1 MKTTLTCF
9 FALLFSGFMYCQNE
23 LIETV
28 YLDSI
33 GRTVAKGNHDFYETL
48 THDTAKNT
56 YLKTRYS
63 KLDRKFYTSTFK
75 DKECKTK
82 EGEHAY
88 YYENGNRQSVSFYK
102 ENSLTGKLTEWYE
115 NGAFKEE
122 GEYFIPEQKMDP
134 NYKIINFWNVEGKQ
148 TVVNGEGMY
157 DFRTDKVS
165 EIGNIKNGFKDG
177 EWKFSESKSKS
188 RFVEIYDKGR
198 FVSGI
203 AIDKDGNKKDYLEI
217 FKQPKPKKGDFND
230 FYKFIGKNFTIT
242 REATKNDIKGKI
254 LLKFVVE
261 KEGQINDIEIIKG
274 LGYGLDEEAIRVLKK
289 YGDWIPGEYRGRKI
303 RATYNLPIIIS
314 Y

>member
-82 EGEHAY
+82 EGEHTY

-115 NGAFKEE
+115 NGAIKEE
-122 GEYFIPEQKMDP
+122 SEYSEESQDFFSR
-134 NYKIINFWNVEGKQ
+134 YKTINFWNVEGKQ
-148 TVVNGEGMY
+148 TVVDGEGMY
-157 DFRTDKVS
+157 DFRIDGFSRK
-165 EIGNIKNGFKDG
+165 GNIKNGFKDG
-177 EWKFSESKSKS
+177 EWREFDSKDNHS
-188 RFVEIYDKGR
+188 RIEIYDKSK
-198 FVSGI
+198 FISGI
-203 AIDKDGNKKDYLEI
+203 VTDKDGNKTEYFDMEI
-217 FKQPKPKKGDFND
+217 QPQPKKGFADF
-230 FYKFIGKNFTIT
+230 FQFIGKNFIIS
-242 REATKNDIKGKI
+242 REATKNNIKGKI
-254 LLKFVVE
+254 FISFVVDGDG
-261 KEGQINDIEIIKG
+261 KIIEIKILRG

-289 YGDWIPGEYRGRKI
+289 YGDWIPGEQRGKKV
-303 RATYNLPIIIS
+303 RASYNLPIVIN